1 MVTIVNK
8 QPGLAGI
15 QTDTFITV
23 EILAGDTPAQVS
35 DSGKLSSAQATSGIP
50 IWTPVN
56 LNQET
61 GEIKLAV
68 YDATTPANAVVPNAI
83 TSINI
88 PAGAFVTGSA
98 VPDIDIPAGAFVTGS
113 AVPVWTAGSYN
124 VEAINWPAS
133 YTDHDKKMG
142 AFAKATG
149 CQIYIRAPYY
159 K

>member
-15 QTDTFITV
+15 QTDTFTTV

-68 YDATTPANAVVPNAI
+68 YDATTPAKAVVPNAI
-83 TSINI
+83 TN
-88 PAGAFVTGSA
+88 
-98 VPDIDIPAGAFVTGS
+98 IDIPAGAFVTGS

-124 VEAINWPAS
+124 VEAVNWPAS
-133 YTDHDKKMG
+133 FDSHDKKMG

>member
-15 QTDTFITV
+15 QTDTFTTV

-83 TSINI
+83 TNI
-88 PAGAFVTGSA
+88 DLPAGAFATGA
-98 VPDIDIPAGAFVTGS
+98 

-124 VEAINWPAS
+124 VDAINWPAS

>member
-15 QTDTFITV
+15 QTDTFTTV

-83 TSINI
+83 TN
-88 PAGAFVTGSA
+88 
-98 VPDIDIPAGAFVTGS
+98 IDIPAGAFVTGA

-124 VEAINWPAS
+124 VDAINWPAS
-133 YTDHDKKMG
+133 FDNHDKKMG

-159 K
+159 S